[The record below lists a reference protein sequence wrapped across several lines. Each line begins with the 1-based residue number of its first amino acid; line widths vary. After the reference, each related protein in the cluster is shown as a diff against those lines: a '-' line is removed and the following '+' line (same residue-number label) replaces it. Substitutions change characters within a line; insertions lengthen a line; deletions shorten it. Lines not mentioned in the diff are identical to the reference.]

1 MAKDLHTLD
10 WTLVQTFIAVAEE
23 GSLSAAA
30 RRLGITQPSVGRQV
44 KNIEENLD
52 VTLFRRVH
60 RGFDLTETGAELL
73 GPAREMQTAA
83 AKFRLAAEGHSE
95 TLSGTVRITASEVVS
110 HYTLPPILAKIRR
123 KEPEIQ
129 LEIVPSDTSENLLF
143 READIAIRMYRPT
156 QLDVITKHVCDLPTA
171 LYASKSY
178 IKRRGLPQSAEEL
191 MTHDLIGFD
200 RSELIINEMRKMGF
214 DVDREFFPLRTDSQ
228 VLYWELVRAGCGIGA
243 AQRVIGDNEPK
254 VERLFDGLELP
265 LLPVWVTAP
274 EVLRGNM
281 RIKRIFDLLAVGFAG
296 LGKIEA
302 KR

>member
-30 RRLGITQPSVGRQV
+30 RQLGITQPSVGRQV

-60 RGFDLTETGAELL
+60 RGLELTETGAELL
-73 GPAREMQTAA
+73 GPAREMQAAA

-95 TLSGTVRITASEVVS
+95 TLSGTVRITASTVVS
-110 HYTLPPILAKIRR
+110 HYTLPAILAKIRR

-129 LEIVPSDTSENLLF
+129 LEIVPSDTTENLLF

-156 QLDVITKHVCDLPTA
+156 QLDVITKHICDLETA

-178 IKRRGLPQSAEEL
+178 INRHGKPQTIEE
-191 MTHDLIGFD
+191 MVTHDLIGFD
-200 RSELIINEMRKMGF
+200 RSELIINVMQGMGIN
-214 DVDREFFPLRTDSQ
+214 VDREFFPLRTDSQ

-243 AQRVIGDNEPK
+243 AQRVIGDNDPK
-254 VERLFDGLELP
+254 VEQVFDAIDLP
-265 LLPVWVTAP
+265 TLPVWLTAP
-274 EVLRGNM
+274 EVLRGNP
-281 RIKRIFDLLAVGFAG
+281 RIRRVFDLLAVGLKG
-296 LGKIEA
+296 LTNSPTE
-302 KR
+302 R